1 MQRARDLMTTDVVS
15 VTRETEITEAA
26 RLLLEHRFNG
36 LPVVDADKHLV
47 GIICQSDLITQQK
60 KLQLPSLFTLL
71 DGIFPLTASESMEKE
86 MKKITA
92 ATVADAMTPDPTTV
106 APDTP
111 LDEIA
116 TLMVDGKFHTLP
128 VVDNGILAGILGKE
142 DILRTLLASAAQ
154 KTDATK

>member
-1 MQRARDLMTTDVVS
+1 MQQAHDLMTTTVVTVS
-15 VTRETEITEAA
+15 PDTEITEAA
-26 RLLLEHRFNG
+26 RLMLEHRFNG
-36 LPVVDADKHLV
+36 LPVVDENRQLL
-47 GIICQSDLITQQK
+47 GILCQSDLITQQK

-92 ATVADAMTPDPTTV
+92 ATVAEAMTPDPKSI

-128 VVDNGILAGILGKE
+128 VVDDGKLVGIIGKE
-142 DILRTLLASAAQ
+142 DILRTLLSSSS
-154 KTDATK
+154 

>member
-1 MQRARDLMTTDVVS
+1 MLQAHDLMTAEVIT
-15 VTRETEITEAA
+15 VTPETEITEAV
-26 RLLLEHRFNG
+26 RLMLEHRFNG
-36 LPVVDADKHLV
+36 LPVVDANNLLI

-71 DGIFPLTASESMEKE
+71 DGIFPLSAGESMEKE

-92 ATVADAMTPDPTTV
+92 ATVADAMTPEPTSI
-106 APDTP
+106 APDAP

-128 VVDNGILAGILGKE
+128 VVKDGVLVGIIGKE
-142 DILRTLLASAAQ
+142 DILRTLLSSAAH
-154 KTDATK
+154 TNSAT

>member
-1 MQRARDLMTTDVVS
+1 MQQARDLMTTTIVTVS
-15 VTRETEITEAA
+15 PETEITEAA
-26 RLLLEHRFNG
+26 RLMLEHRFNG
-36 LPVVDADKHLV
+36 LPVVDENKQLL

-60 KLQLPSLFTLL
+60 KLQMPSLFTLL

-92 ATVADAMTPDPTTV
+92 ATVAEAMTPDPKSI

-128 VVDNGILAGILGKE
+128 VVDDGILVGIIGKE
-142 DILRTLLASAAQ
+142 DILRTLLSS
-154 KTDATK
+154 TS